1 MYLSVF
7 PRRGRFFGA
16 GRPRTALTFAF
27 AGLSSLPPIYICI
40 YIHLRTT
47 SVLLPYYFRT
57 TSVLLP
63 YYSRTSPV
71 LLPYYFRTAHARGSR
86 MEVGR
91 KSDGSRTEVGQKSD
105 GSRME
110 VGRRPAAGRPAVWPP
125 GKSSQTTKNTKRHF
139 SPISTGD
146 LVALEI
152 PMNRSFLR

>member
-27 AGLSSLPPIYICI
+27 AGLSSLSLSPIYI
-40 YIHLRTT
+40 YTPPYYFRTT

-63 YYSRTSPV
+63 YYSRTTPV
-71 LLPYYFRTAHARGSR
+71 LLPYYFRTAHARARAEVGWKSDGSR

-91 KSDGSRTEVGQKSD
+91 KSDRSRTGVGWKSD
-105 GSRME
+105 G
-110 VGRRPAAGRPAVWPP
+110 GRQPAGRPSGRPENHP
-125 GKSSQTTKNTKRHF
+125 RPRKTRNGISLQSQQEISSLLKFR
-139 SPISTGD
+139 
-146 LVALEI
+146 
-152 PMNRSFLR
+152 

>member
-27 AGLSSLPPIYICI
+27 AGLSSLSLSPIYI
-40 YIHLRTT
+40 YTPPYYFRTT

-57 TSVLLP
+57 T
-63 YYSRTSPV
+63 PV
-71 LLPYYFRTAHARGSR
+71 LLPYYFRTTSVLRTRARARGSR

-125 GKSSQTTKNTKRHF
+125 GKSSQATENTTRHF
-139 SPISTGD
+139 LPISTGD